1 MFNLCKTRYRK
12 RHQPKQQKFTHTLS
26 LFIIVQLTFGISQSY
41 AFDLPK
47 PLTLDD
53 FITFDE
59 RQAKLGQL
67 LFYDKILSGNQNISC
82 GTCHHHSLGGS
93 DGLSLGIGEGGN
105 GVGTKRTPGIGADK
119 IKKRIPRNAQAL
131 WNLGAKEFK
140 FMFHDGR
147 LSKSNLYEN
156 GYNSPAEEWLP
167 KGLTNLLAAQAMFP
181 VTSQFEMAGNPKENQ
196 IAGAT
201 HDRIDQVWP
210 IISKRV
216 RNIPEYGDM
225 FISAFDH
232 IENAADVTM
241 VEIAEALSAFINV
254 EWRSYDAPFDEF
266 ISGNNNALT
275 SAQKRGLDLFYN
287 KANCASCH
295 SGQLF
300 TDHAFHA
307 LALPPFGPGRTRRFD
322 PFTRDVGRMGETDLL
337 EDAYRFRTPSIRNVT
352 LTAPY
357 GHNGAYPTLESI
369 VRHHLSPTASL
380 LAWKPKQAHLP
391 GVPWVSQIDFLV
403 HDDKRE
409 MARIASHIDIKPLT
423 LEDNEVDDLLS
434 FLTALEGK
442 TAHKLPLGRPYTVP
456 SKLPVD

>member
-1 MFNLCKTRYRK
+1 MFNLCKTRGRK
-12 RHQPKQQKFTHTLS
+12 YHQPKQQKFTHKLS
-26 LFIIVQLTFGISQSY
+26 LLILVQLTFGISASS
-41 AFDLPK
+41 ALDLPK

-53 FITFDE
+53 FITFDQ

-67 LFYDKILSGNQNISC
+67 LFYDKVLSGNQNISC
-82 GTCHHHSLGGS
+82 GTCHHHSFGGA

-105 GVGTKRTPGIGADK
+105 GVGTERTPGIGEDK

-131 WNLGAKEFK
+131 WNLGAKEIK

-201 HDRIDQVWP
+201 HDRIDNVWP

-216 RNIPEYGDM
+216 RNIPEYGDQ
-225 FISAFDH
+225 FVGAFAH
-232 IENAADVTM
+232 IKTANDVTM
-241 VEIAEALSAFINV
+241 VEIAEALSAFINM

-266 ISGNNNALT
+266 IAGNEEAL
-275 SAQKRGLDLFYN
+275 SLPQKRGLDLFYE

-295 SGQLF
+295 SGALL
-300 TDHAFHA
+300 TDHDFHA
-307 LALPPFGPGRTRRFD
+307 LALAPFGPGRTRRFD

-337 EDAYRFRTPSIRNVT
+337 EDAYRFRTPSLRNVT

-357 GHNGAYPTLESI
+357 GHNGAYATLEGI
-369 VRHHLSPTASL
+369 VRHHLAPLESL
-380 LAWKPKQAHLP
+380 QQWEPKQAGLP
-391 GVPWVSQIDFLV
+391 DVPWLSKIDFLV
-403 HDDKRE
+403 HDDARE
-409 MARIASHIDIKPLT
+409 MARIESHIDIKPMS
-423 LEDNEVDDLLS
+423 LEDHEIDDLLA

-442 TAHKLPLGRPYTVP
+442 SALQLPLGRPYTVP
-456 SKLPVD
+456 SKLAVD